1 MLFIFASAGS
11 IVETAYQFSQSDD
24 KNGTNAVSCVPLH
37 TPGSDSRTRLASKM
51 PALRSPS
58 LTTSDAVLSTRVRA
72 ITGATATTCSLKRHH
87 ISKVGVMAAAY
98 NRTYRSGARKERRMV
113 GY

>member
-1 MLFIFASAGS
+1 
-11 IVETAYQFSQSDD
+11 
-24 KNGTNAVSCVPLH
+24 
-37 TPGSDSRTRLASKM
+37 M

-72 ITGATATTCSLKRHH
+72 ITGATATTYSLKRHH

-98 NRTYRSGARKERRMV
+98 SRTYRSGARKERRMV
-113 GY
+113 GRLAKVRKDRKPARSNCWTSPPLGSNRARTGKPGRFMKATVER

>member
-24 KNGTNAVSCVPLH
+24 KNGTNAVSCVPL
-37 TPGSDSRTRLASKM
+37 RTRLASKM
-51 PALRSPS
+51 PALRSPW

-72 ITGATATTCSLKRHH
+72 STGATATTYSLKRHH